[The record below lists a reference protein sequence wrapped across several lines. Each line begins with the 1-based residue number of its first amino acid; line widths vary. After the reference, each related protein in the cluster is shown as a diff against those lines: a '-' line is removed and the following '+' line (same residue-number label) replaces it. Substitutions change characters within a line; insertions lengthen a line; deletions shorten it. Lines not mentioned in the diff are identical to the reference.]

1 MGISRGLAAAA
12 GNAAVLAAVVLAV
25 AGCGHGGADGRTG
38 NASGNPG
45 NEPGNAPGTWTVDVA
60 GERSGPYGQCL
71 DDPVIDEAFQSAD
84 YPSSHLGIRL
94 AASATAADAERIAEC
109 LRRNLTS
116 GVVTVTGPARVQ

>member
-1 MGISRGLAAAA
+1 MAPHRGLSAAA

-25 AGCGHGGADGRTG
+25 AGCGHSGADGRTG

-94 AASATAADAERIAEC
+94 AASATAADAERIADC
-109 LRRNLTS
+109 LQRNLES
-116 GVVTVTGPARVQ
+116 GTVTVTGPPRLQ